1 MYTKEITL
9 DLENILNTRLIRSNQ
24 RFIIKQNKFY
34 TPIAEL
40 ICSDKNLLPH
50 NMIHTEHQK
59 NKN

>member
-9 DLENILNTRLIRSNQ
+9 DLKNILNTELIRSNQ
-24 RFIIKQNKFY
+24 KFIIKQNKFY
-34 TPIAEL
+34 TLLSEL

-50 NMIHTEHQK
+50 NMIHIEHQE